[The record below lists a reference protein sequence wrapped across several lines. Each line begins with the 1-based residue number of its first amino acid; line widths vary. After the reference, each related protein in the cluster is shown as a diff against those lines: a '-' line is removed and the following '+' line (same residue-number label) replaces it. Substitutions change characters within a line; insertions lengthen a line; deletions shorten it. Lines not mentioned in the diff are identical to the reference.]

1 MNTAT
6 KPTDL
11 DPYVLCGLILPKD
24 FSNNNDFQRMGMIS
38 NLTQCPNLGVYLV

>member
-11 DPYVLCGLILPKD
+11 DPYVLCGLILPKV
-24 FSNNNDFQRMGMIS
+24 FSNNNDFSKNGNGF